1 MSEGHDAA
9 SPGQEKHAHPGEH
22 MNKIAVGLAAVAICI
37 GLGPFAVTAI
47 HSYVGPAKLHRLP
60 STATASQV
68 AAALKSCGVVVI
80 ENRVGADIVAKA
92 YAELVAGRF
101 KDANVR
107 FGYATRLL
115 KNPLHPVN
123 ESAVKVLL
131 EDPVVLDAAEQARL
145 VHGEGSARMVPWE
158 VRLLILSPGTPFSEF
173 HRDVVD
179 TTKPP
184 LQRPLQWGL
193 NAIWAV
199 DNFTVQNG
207 ATRFVPGSHSA
218 RWPQGSWT
226 GDHDI
231 LETLAESAEMPTGSV
246 VLYYASVLHGT
257 GQNSASAKRT
267 GLNFN
272 YAFVDEAG
280 GRPAGWG
287 W

>member
-1 MSEGHDAA
+1 MSQEHNTA
-9 SPGQEKHAHPGEH
+9 SPDEEKHAHPW
-22 MNKIAVGLAAVAICI
+22 NYTNIISVAIICI
-37 GLGPFAVTAI
+37 ALGPFATTAI
-47 HSYVGPAKLHRLP
+47 HSFAGSATLHRLP

-68 AAALKSCGVVVI
+68 TAALQRNGVVVI
-80 ENRVGADIVAKA
+80 ENRVSAETIEKA
-92 YAELVAGRF
+92 MGELEAGRF
-101 KDANVR
+101 RDGNVR
-107 FGYATRLL
+107 FGHATQLL
-115 KNPLHPVN
+115 KSPLHPVN

-131 EDPVVLDAAEQARL
+131 EDPLVLDAADQARL
-145 VHGEGSARMVPWE
+145 AHAEGSARMLPWE
-158 VRLLILSPGTPFSEF
+158 VRLLILNPGATFSDL

-179 TTKPP
+179 SSRVP

-199 DNFTVQNG
+199 DNFTLENG

-226 GDHDI
+226 GDHN
-231 LETLAESAEMPTGSV
+231 LTETLAESAEMPKGSV

-257 GQNSASAKRT
+257 GENTATTDRI

-280 GRPAGWG
+280 MRPAGWG

>member
-1 MSEGHDAA
+1 MSQGPKAA
-9 SPGQEKHAHPGEH
+9 SPGKEKDAQPWKYV
-22 MNKIAVGLAAVAICI
+22 NTDCLSVAAICI
-37 GLGPFAVTAI
+37 ALGPFIVSAI
-47 HSYVGPAKLHRLP
+47 CNYMGPAKLHRFP
-60 STATASQV
+60 SSATASQV
-68 AAALKSCGVVVI
+68 ADALKRNGVVVI
-80 ENRVGADIVAKA
+80 ENRVSVETVAKA
-92 YAELVAGRF
+92 MAELEAGRF

-107 FGYATRLL
+107 FGKATQLL

-123 ESAVKVLL
+123 ESAVKTLM
-131 EDPVVLDAAEQARL
+131 EDPVILDAAEQARL
-145 VHGEGSARMVPWE
+145 VHGEGSAHMVPWE
-158 VRLLILSPGTPFSEF
+158 LRLLILNPGTTTSDL

-179 TTKPP
+179 ASKPP

-199 DNFTVQNG
+199 DNFTLENG

-226 GDHDI
+226 GDHHI
-231 LETLAESAEMPTGSV
+231 PETLAESAEMPIGSV

-257 GQNSASAKRT
+257 GENSGSAKRT